1 MYFKNYQENFDINTE
16 GPQTNLINNSVDDVK
31 TGATG
36 GATGFTGT
44 CNSGL
49 LIDSGKYILYINSS
63 CDPAGPLPNNFF
75 SDDIFNPEYKSELTK
90 VEEIIQEITDDID
103 DKINMLIDENEL
115 VNQTLPTDNVDKPD
129 TSINLPEQVAGQI
142 IEEPI
147 TQNPSS
153 KPPIKKPYEN
163 IIAFCILFILL
174 YICLDSLGFI

>member
-1 MYFKNYQENFDINTE
+1 
-16 GPQTNLINNSVDDVK
+16 
-31 TGATG
+31 
-36 GATGFTGT
+36 
-44 CNSGL
+44 
-49 LIDSGKYILYINSS
+49 
-63 CDPAGPLPNNFF
+63 
-75 SDDIFNPEYKSELTK
+75 
-90 VEEIIQEITDDID
+90 
-103 DKINMLIDENEL
+103 MLIDENEL